1 MRIIDI
7 EAAQAELDG
16 LIDLACSGE
25 DVVIARGG
33 TPVARLVPIRQPR
46 REPGV
51 LKGLVIP
58 DTFFDPLPD
67 DELEGWE
74 Q

>member
-1 MRIIDI
+1 MPIVDVA
-7 EAAQAELDG
+7 AAQASLEE

-25 DVVIARGG
+25 DITITVDGI
-33 TPVARLVPIRQPR
+33 PVARLVPIRQPQ

-58 DTFFDPLPD
+58 DEFFDPLPD
-67 DELEGWE
+67 DELDAWE